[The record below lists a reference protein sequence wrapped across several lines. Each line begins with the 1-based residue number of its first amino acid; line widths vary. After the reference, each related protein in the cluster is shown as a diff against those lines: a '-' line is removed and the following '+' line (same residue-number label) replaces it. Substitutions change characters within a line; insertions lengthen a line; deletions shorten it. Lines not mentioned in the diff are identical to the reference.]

1 MINGDYELVIA
12 PEEFPGKKYRG
23 KYCYE
28 HHLVYWQNTGIVPK
42 EGELIHHKDE
52 YKRNNEFENLELITV
67 AEHNRL
73 HSPGKTMIELVCNY
87 CGNVFQREA
96 RQATGLKY
104 GQGNFYCDKQCF
116 IEYQRS

>member
-1 MINGDYELVIA
+1 MINGDYELVVA
-12 PEEFPGKKYRG
+12 LSEFPGKKYRE

-28 HHLVYWQNTGIVPK
+28 HHSVYWQNTGIVPK